1 MEACGKRLGN
11 KRPLV
16 FGPRAE
22 IVRMAHARA
31 KEIHGSISG
40 ETENGGTGT
49 LYVSRIPFEKI
60 DSKLRETKSPLHFAR
75 IRNSLD
81 SVNSWAKGFLIGPVV
96 AVLGA
101 AGLAFFHRRERK
113 EEKE

>member
-1 MEACGKRLGN
+1 
-11 KRPLV
+11 
-16 FGPRAE
+16 
-22 IVRMAHARA
+22 MAHDRM
-31 KEIHGSISG
+31 KEIQGFIYG

-81 SVNSWAKGFLIGPVV
+81 SVNSWAKGFLIGPAV

-101 AGLAFFHRRERK
+101 VGLAFFHRRERK
-113 EEKE
+113 EEKA